1 LEFTILTRHM
11 DRFAE
16 IVAGLVA
23 SVTPL
28 DQELDRVLAEVGG
41 SLSPEE
47 RERWVAEARAA
58 LAERREAL
66 KRTVEPLLS
75 LLRDRLGLVTR
86 AEFEGLLDRVER
98 LERGGGA

>member
-1 LEFTILTRHM
+1 M

-28 DQELDRVLAEVGG
+28 DQELERALAEVAG

-58 LAERREAL
+58 LTERREAL
-66 KRTVEPLLS
+66 ARRAEPLLA
-75 LLRDRLGLVTR
+75 LLRDRLGLATR
-86 AEFEGLLDRVER
+86 KDVADLAARVER